1 MLMDGGVLCRHSAAF
16 SQGKLIGRGLMAAV
30 NRERERYFSE
40 WCDGLWAVRDD
51 SEGCETPEKSALR
64 AFDSGGQATKGA
76 WGMSWHQEALKG
88 AEGCDKPGVAVKQA
102 IIPGFP
108 NWHVLNP

>member
-1 MLMDGGVLCRHSAAF
+1 MLMDGGVLVAPQFLSVLPRQDDCE
-16 SQGKLIGRGLMAAV
+16 QPLGLQC

-40 WCDGLWAVRDD
+40 WCDGLRAVRDD

-76 WGMSWHQEALKG
+76 WGMSWH
-88 AEGCDKPGVAVKQA
+88 
-102 IIPGFP
+102 
-108 NWHVLNP
+108 